1 MNVRIGVSCGTSSSP
16 RAELFH
22 LDIRYSKSLLAS
34 GALPLILPIVH
45 NHALVDRLLDQVD
58 GLLLSG
64 GVDISPHLYGE
75 HLLKPSYQ
83 YDKKRDQFDLLLYRA
98 ARKRKMPVFG
108 ICRGFQLINVAE
120 GGTLYQDIPTQVKT
134 SIHHQSTSEQDME
147 HLIQVNRSSELFQ
160 ILKKD
165 EVMVNS
171 IHHQAIKELA
181 RTLRASAVAPDG
193 IIEAFEGKEG
203 GWLMG
208 VQFHPE
214 RLTEQEEFR
223 ELIEYFVDVARREK

>member
-1 MNVRIGVSCGTSSSP
+1 
-16 RAELFH
+16 
-22 LDIRYSKSLLAS
+22 
-34 GALPLILPIVH
+34 
-45 NHALVDRLLDQVD
+45 
-58 GLLLSG
+58 
-64 GVDISPHLYGE
+64 
-75 HLLKPSYQ
+75 
-83 YDKKRDQFDLLLYRA
+83 
-98 ARKRKMPVFG
+98 
-108 ICRGFQLINVAE
+108 
-120 GGTLYQDIPTQVKT
+120 
-134 SIHHQSTSEQDME
+134 ME

-160 ILKKD
+160 ILRKE

-181 RTLRASAVAPDG
+181 RTLRASACAPDG
-193 IIEAFEGKEG
+193 IVEAFEGKEG